1 MATITFYY
9 TADREDNEGIDS
21 ARLIQPSLEYRF
33 DIPKHIEV
41 TKDDLVLHFEQWLRG
56 LGYVD

>member
-9 TADREDNEGIDS
+9 TPDSEDNEGVNS
-21 ARLIQPSLEYRF
+21 ARLIQPALEYRF
-33 DIPKHIEV
+33 EVPRHVEV
-41 TKDDLVLHFEQWLRG
+41 TKDDLALHFDQWLRG